1 LLQVVFCFLFSSKPS
16 SFPTFEI
23 GKGENRMKNKTAL
36 ITGSSRGI
44 GASIA
49 LKLAESGYKLY
60 LTGRDLPMLGNVK
73 AACERL
79 GAQVVICAADLTN
92 ESEIIELFSK
102 TGPLDLLVNNAGFG
116 IFSPIDLVSLE
127 DWQAIQRVNVEGSF
141 LCLREA
147 MKNMKQH
154 GGGRIINISSVVGVK
169 GYPNQAAYG
178 ASKHALLGL
187 TKTAIEEG
195 RDHNIRVH
203 AICPGGVAT
212 EMVKNARPDLTDF
225 SSMIQPEDVADAVAY
240 LCTLPPNITIDC
252 IHLRRAASP
261 QTWG

>member
-1 LLQVVFCFLFSSKPS
+1 
-16 SFPTFEI
+16 
-23 GKGENRMKNKTAL
+23 MKTA
-36 ITGSSRGI
+36 IVTGASRGI
-44 GASIA
+44 GAAIA
-49 LKLAESGYKLY
+49 GRLAKDKFNLI
-60 LTGRDLPMLGNVK
+60 LTARDKTRLETVRAQCEAHGVIVK
-73 AACERL
+73 VCP
-79 GAQVVICAADLTN
+79 ADLTQ
-92 ESEIIELFSK
+92 EQEVIALFEQA
-102 TGPLDLLVNNAGFG
+102 GPIDLLINNAGFG
-116 IFSPIDLVSLE
+116 IFDAIENIALK
-127 DWQAIQRVNVEGSF
+127 DWRAIHQVNVEGAF

-147 MKNMKQH
+147 MKSMKQS

-212 EMVKNARPDLTDF
+212 EMVKQSRPDLTDF
-225 SSMIQPEDVADAVAY
+225 SAMIQPEDVADAVVY
-240 LCTLPPNITIDC
+240 LCSLPSNITIDC

-261 QTWG
+261 QTW

>member
-1 LLQVVFCFLFSSKPS
+1 
-16 SFPTFEI
+16 
-23 GKGENRMKNKTAL
+23 MKNKTAL
-36 ITGSSRGI
+36 ITGASRGI
-44 GASIA
+44 GKAIA
-49 LKLAESGYKLY
+49 LKLAKESFSLILTARDQEKLN
-60 LTGRDLPMLGNVK
+60 DVK
-73 AACERL
+73 TACEAL
-79 GAQVVICAADLTN
+79 GAKTMVHTADLSD
-92 ESEIIELFSK
+92 EQQVIDLFA
-102 TGPLDLLVNNAGFG
+102 GCEPIDLLINNAGFG
-116 IFSPIDLVSLE
+116 IFDAIEDIRLK
-127 DWQAIQRVNVEGSF
+127 DWQAIHRVNVEGAF

-147 MKNMKQH
+147 MKSMKQS

-212 EMVKNARPDLTDF
+212 EMVKQSRPDLTDF
-225 SSMIQPEDVADAVAY
+225 SAMIQPEDVADAVAY
-240 LCTLPPNITIDC
+240 LCSLPPNITIDC

-261 QTWG
+261 QTW

>member
-1 LLQVVFCFLFSSKPS
+1 LFQVVFCFLFSKIIHI
-16 SFPTFEI
+16 FGCNETNK
-23 GKGENRMKNKTAL
+23 GKVMDTKKAL
-36 ITGSSRGI
+36 ITGASRGI
-44 GASIA
+44 GSAIA
-49 LKLAESGYKLY
+49 LKLAETGYNLV
-60 LTGRDLPMLGNVK
+60 LTGRDLPMLGTVRD
-73 AACERL
+73 ACIQQGVEVEI
-79 GAQVVICAADLTN
+79 AAADLTD
-92 ESEIIELFSK
+92 ESEIIALFQK
-102 TGPLDLLVNNAGFG
+102 AGPIDLLVNNAGFG
-116 IFSPIDLVSLE
+116 IFGPIEEFSLA
-127 DWQAIQRVNVEGSF
+127 DWQAIQKVNVEGAF

-147 MKNMKQH
+147 MKNMKKH

-195 RDHNIRVH
+195 RDDNIRVH

-225 SSMIQPEDVADAVAY
+225 SAMIQPEDVADAVAY
-240 LCTLPPNITIDC
+240 LCSLPTNITVDV

-261 QTWG
+261 QTW

>member
-1 LLQVVFCFLFSSKPS
+1 MKSAVV
-16 SFPTFEI
+16 
-23 GKGENRMKNKTAL
+23 
-36 ITGSSRGI
+36 TGASRGI
-44 GASIA
+44 GAAIAERLAKDGFDLILTARDETRLEAVRARCEMHGVNVKVFSADLVKEQDVIA
-49 LKLAESGYKLY
+49 LFEQAGS
-60 LTGRDLPMLGNVK
+60 V
-73 AACERL
+73 
-79 GAQVVICAADLTN
+79 
-92 ESEIIELFSK
+92 
-102 TGPLDLLVNNAGFG
+102 DLLINNAGIG
-116 IFSPIDLVSLE
+116 IFDAIENIEVN
-127 DWQAIQRVNVEGSF
+127 DWQAIHQVNVEGAF

-147 MKNMKQH
+147 MKSMKQS

-212 EMVKNARPDLTDF
+212 EMVKQSRPDLTDF
-225 SSMIQPEDVADAVAY
+225 SAMIQPDDVADAVAY
-240 LCTLPPNITIDC
+240 LCCLPTNITVDC

-261 QTWG
+261 QTW